1 MAHLQSSAMPQE
13 RDLREHGTTLS
24 LCVKVGK
31 AAVAV
36 PDLDG
41 RGEGGGW
48 CRPDLQI
55 RGGRVGVVS
64 SRPSDKGGGR
74 GWGVVSSRPSDKR
87 GEGWGMVSSRPLD
100 KGGRVGGGVVQTF
113 R

>member
-1 MAHLQSSAMPQE
+1 MAHLQSRAMPQE

-55 RGGRVGVVS
+55 RGGE
-64 SRPSDKGGGR
+64 GGG
-74 GWGVVSSRPSDKR
+74 WCRPD
-87 GEGWGMVSSRPLD
+87 L
-100 KGGRVGGGVVQTF
+100 
-113 R
+113 

>member
-1 MAHLQSSAMPQE
+1 MAHLQSRAMPQE

-31 AAVAV
+31 AAVAD

-41 RGEGGGW
+41 GEG
-48 CRPDLQI
+48 
-55 RGGRVGVVS
+55 S
-64 SRPSDKGGGR
+64 GGG
-74 GWGVVSSRPSDKR
+74 GAV
-87 GEGWGMVSSRPLD
+87 M
-100 KGGRVGGGVVQTF
+100 QTL

>member
-1 MAHLQSSAMPQE
+1 MAHLQSRAMPQE

-36 PDLDG
+36 P
-41 RGEGGGW
+41 GEGGGW

-55 RGGRVGVVS
+55 RGGGWGVVS
-64 SRPSDKGGGR
+64 SRPSDKGGPGL
-74 GWGVVSSRPSDKR
+74 KKN
-87 GEGWGMVSSRPLD
+87 
-100 KGGRVGGGVVQTF
+100 KGPP
-113 R
+113 

>member
-1 MAHLQSSAMPQE
+1 MAHLQSRAMPQE

-36 PDLDG
+36 PDL
-41 RGEGGGW
+41 
-48 CRPDLQI
+48 QI
-55 RGGRVGVVS
+55 SRGGR
-64 SRPSDKGGGR
+64 
-74 GWGVVSSRPSDKR
+74 
-87 GEGWGMVSSRPLD
+87 
-100 KGGRVGGGVVQTF
+100 GGGVMQTL